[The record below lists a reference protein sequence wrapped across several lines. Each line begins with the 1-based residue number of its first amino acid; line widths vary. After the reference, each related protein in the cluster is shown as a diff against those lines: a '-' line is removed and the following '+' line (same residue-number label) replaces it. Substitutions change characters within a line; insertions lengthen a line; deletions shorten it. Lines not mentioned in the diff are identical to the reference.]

1 MLYVPI
7 HIILQS
13 SLGIILSYPVVVQ
26 GLLNCSAQGLA
37 FSLN

>member
-1 MLYVPI
+1 MLYVPV

-13 SLGIILSYPVVVQ
+13 PLDIILSYSVVVQ
-26 GLLNCSAQGLA
+26 GLLNCSTQGLA